1 MVHLQPS
8 YSIAF
13 DVSLPSDTFRAPGRC
28 GDGSIGPSADIN
40 QMGEMCPTIADFP
53 ESRFGSS
60 AVQEEPASQI
70 TARRL
75 TFKGGCIMSRL
86 VTALSTA
93 IIATALVGGAAFVPA
108 PAEAAKMSAAE
119 KAALKE
125 KTADC
130 NKQAK
135 EQKLGFLKRHKFVK
149 ECVAKP

>member
-1 MVHLQPS
+1 M
-8 YSIAF
+8 A
-13 DVSLPSDTFRAPGRC
+13 
-28 GDGSIGPSADIN
+28 
-40 QMGEMCPTIADFP
+40 
-53 ESRFGSS
+53 RF
-60 AVQEEPASQI
+60 
-70 TARRL
+70 
-75 TFKGGCIMSRL
+75 

-93 IIATALVGGAAFVPA
+93 IIATALVGGAASVPT

>member
-1 MVHLQPS
+1 MSDDRRDATRANVRSDRKPT
-8 YSIAF
+8 
-13 DVSLPSDTFRAPGRC
+13 LPLARARR
-28 GDGSIGPSADIN
+28 DGPSADIN
-40 QMGEMCPTIADFP
+40 QIGEMRPMFADFP

-60 AVQEEPASQI
+60 AVHEEPASQI
-70 TARRL
+70 IARRL
-75 TFKGGCIMSRL
+75 AFKGGRIVSRF

-93 IIATALVGGAAFVPA
+93 VIATALVGGAAFVPT